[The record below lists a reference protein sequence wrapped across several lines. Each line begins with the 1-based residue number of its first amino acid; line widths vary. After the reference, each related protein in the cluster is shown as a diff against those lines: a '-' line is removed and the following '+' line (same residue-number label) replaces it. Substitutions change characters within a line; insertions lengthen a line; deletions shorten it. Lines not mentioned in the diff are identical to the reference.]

1 MPQFKSFNEEQLN
14 KVAAE
19 RLRRIAYVRP
29 EFDVFEPGP
38 GDHAIR
44 IIPPLAEERWTDA
57 FFLTIRTHW
66 LGKTIMCPRSVQA
79 LGRECPVCAE
89 FFERRKQGE
98 IPREINGISGVIRH
112 LMWVWVVPLQ
122 GQQPEMKPKIYPCPD
137 SLLDAILRAARDRLT
152 KRFLNFLD
160 PQSGGLILFTK
171 EGQGLSTKYVNVEL
185 DRNAMPVPEE
195 VLAQVTVWEQALIV
209 PSEDELQQMLEDYL
223 ARAEGGGFDSGDE
236 GTEEAASSAQSSTQ
250 SLNAGQTPS
259 PPSGQASTPQQTP
272 AQPPEQQ
279 EADVQARL
287 EAIRQRLAQFRQQVQ

>member
-1 MPQFKSFNEEQLN
+1 MLQFKSFSEEQLN

-57 FFLTIRTHW
+57 FFLTVRTHW
-66 LGKTIMCPRSVQA
+66 LGKTILCPRSVQA
-79 LGRECPVCAE
+79 LGRECPVCEE

-98 IPREINGISGVIRH
+98 IPKEVNGISGVIRH

-122 GQQPEMKPKIYPCPD
+122 GQQPEMKPKVYPCPD

-195 VLAQVTVWEQALIV
+195 VLTQITVWERTLIV
-209 PSEDELQQMLEDYL
+209 PTEDELQQMLEDYL
-223 ARAEGGGFDSGDE
+223 ARAEGGGFDSSAGSV
-236 GTEEAASSAQSSTQ
+236 EEENSAPPSMQASVDAQ
-250 SLNAGQTPS
+250 
-259 PPSGQASTPQQTP
+259 PSGQTSSQQP
-272 AQPPEQQ
+272 AFQPEQ
-279 EADVQARL
+279 EDNDVQARL
-287 EAIRQRLAQFRQQVQ
+287 EAIRQKLAQFRQQAQ